1 VTDNP
6 LEDQLEDL
14 FSDFTAPEPDA
25 SPETVTGDTSILARG
40 TQVASTNPLH
50 GEADRLHH
58 DADAVQ
64 MATPSAS
71 EVTVI
76 PAVPLAPTAQLDTTQ
91 PLQTERGQPPAASQD
106 VHRRW
111 RFLPRAVRRI
121 LLRWKSS
128 LGHKLVLAFL
138 AAAIIP
144 SLIISL
150 FGVLSQVS
158 RIRSSVADNL
168 ELVANLQENQVEQW
182 IQSQTVALTTLAHEP
197 SLVQQMRIYLTT
209 NQRDTESI
217 PASETQAAALSIEAR
232 LNSFQVQHPN
242 FDEVFLLDDQG
253 LVTVGT
259 DTTHLAQLE
268 PDLLRLTQQ
277 SEESYY
283 GPPVLQK
290 RSNRLSIV
298 LAEPLRYITGENIG
312 TLVGLVNPAPLSQLM
327 QSSPGLGETGE
338 AYLVNASGELVTS
351 LTNPATST
359 GHGNETP
366 VPGELI
372 ASLGIQNA
380 IAGESG
386 HSTYDNYAGR
396 SVLGVYH
403 WLPEYQMGILV
414 EREVT
419 EAFSPLFMAIST
431 TLVVALI
438 AVVLTALLARQL
450 AQRIARPIV
459 RITEA
464 ARQMVAGELNQPVAV
479 RRTDEIGALGQA
491 FNDMAEQLR
500 TTIAG
505 LEETVTERT
514 RELQQANYQ
523 FQKRAIHL
531 ETSAEISRAAA
542 SILDPQELMQTTVDL
557 IRDRFDVYH
566 ASLFVLDETGEWA
579 VVRASTGVVGRQ
591 MVAQPHRL
599 RVGSESMVGW
609 ACAQRRPR
617 IALDVGADAVHF
629 DNPLLPHTRSE
640 MVLPLLVGERL
651 LGALDVQSSDE
662 AAFDEDDVRSLQG
675 MADLIAVALE
685 NAGLFAATRRSAQ
698 HQRFIAQYTDRLQRA
713 TSVADV
719 LTCTLE
725 ELGET
730 FDLADATICLGTET
744 DLGTGGTRD
753 VSIHSI
759 PA

>member
-1 VTDNP
+1 VTNNP

-14 FSDFTAPEPDA
+14 FSDFSAPEPDA
-25 SPETVTGDTSILARG
+25 SPETVTGDRPM
-40 TQVASTNPLH
+40 PLH
-50 GEADRLHH
+50 GMQTVPTSLLHGA
-58 DADAVQ
+58 ADAVQ
-64 MATPSAS
+64 M
-71 EVTVI
+71 EVQAEPYPD
-76 PAVPLAPTAQLDTTQ
+76 PAVQLDATQ
-91 PLQTERGQPPAASQD
+91 PLQAERRRSPEEGQA
-106 VHRRW
+106 VKERW
-111 RFLPRAVRRI
+111 RFLPPTVRRI

-150 FGVLSQVS
+150 FGVLSQIS
-158 RIRSSVADNL
+158 RVRSSVADNL
-168 ELVANLQENQVEQW
+168 ELVANLQKNQVDQW
-182 IQSQTVALTTLAHEP
+182 VQSQTTVLKTLAHEP
-197 SLVQQMRIYLTT
+197 SLVQQIRTYLTAG
-209 NQRDTESI
+209 QSDKKSI
-217 PASETQAAALSIEAR
+217 TASGTPSAPADGTQSDVLSIEAR
-232 LNSFQVQHPN
+232 LNSFRVQHPN
-242 FDEVFLLDDQG
+242 FDEVFLLDEQG

-259 DTTHLAQLE
+259 NTAHLGQLE
-268 PDLLRLTQQ
+268 PELLHLVEQ

-283 GPPVLQK
+283 GPPVPLE
-290 RSNRLSIV
+290 RSNGLRIV
-298 LAEPLRYITGENIG
+298 VAEPLRYITGENIG
-312 TLVGLVNPAPLSQLM
+312 ALVGLVNPAPLTQLM
-327 QSSPGLGETGE
+327 QASPGLGETGQV
-338 AYLVNASGELVTS
+338 YLVNANGELVTS
-351 LTNPATST
+351 LTNSVASTEKRNDAPAPGDPITS
-359 GHGNETP
+359 P
-366 VPGELI
+366 
-372 ASLGIQNA
+372 GIQEA
-380 IAGESG
+380 ITGESG
-386 HSTYDNYAGR
+386 HSTYDNYAGQ

-403 WLPEYQMGILV
+403 WLPASQMGILV

-419 EAFSPLFMAIST
+419 EAFSPLFMAVST

-450 AQRIARPIV
+450 VLRIAKPIV

-464 ARQMVAGELNQPVAV
+464 ARQMVAGELNQPVVV
-479 RRTDEIGALGQA
+479 RRTDEIGVLGQA
-491 FNDMAEQLR
+491 FNDMGEQLR
-500 TTIAG
+500 MTIAG
-505 LEETVTERT
+505 LEAKVAERT
-514 RELQQANYQ
+514 RELQRANYQ

-542 SILDPQELMQTTVDL
+542 SILDPQELMQTTADL
-557 IRDRFDVYH
+557 IRDRFNVYH

-579 VVRASTGVVGRQ
+579 VVRASTGAVGRQ

-599 RVGSESMVGW
+599 RVGHESMVGW
-609 ACAQRRPR
+609 VCAQRQAR
-617 IALDVGADAVHF
+617 IALDVGTDAVHF

-640 MVLPLLVGERL
+640 MVLPLLVGDRL

-662 AAFDEDDVRSLQG
+662 AAFDDDDVRSLQG

-698 HQRFIAQYTDRLQRA
+698 HQRFIAQYTNRLQRA

-719 LTCTLE
+719 LTYTLE

-730 FDLADATICLGTET
+730 FDLAQATVCLSTEA
-744 DLGTGGTRD
+744 DLETGGIRD